1 MEKIK
6 NKFVV
11 LAYVLLMVGMLFYID
26 VTVVKKVEK
35 ELEDAEN
42 TIECLNIQLECSDRQ
57 ILDLKREKSK
67 QSKIN
72 DSLINRNPYIVGKVS
87 WYGGKFHGRLMANG
101 KIYDKNGYTAASP
114 LIKGT
119 TKPKYPFGTK
129 LRVENVRNGKS
140 VVVTITD
147 TGGFAKYGREL
158 DLSKGAFDEIAD
170 LDRGIIKVK
179 IEMV

>member
-11 LAYVLLMVGMLFYID
+11 LAYVLLMVCMLFYID

-35 ELEDAEN
+35 KLEDAKSEIEYLN
-42 TIECLNIQLECSDRQ
+42 IQIECLNRQ
-57 ILDLKREKSK
+57 ILDQKRENSK
-67 QSKIN
+67 LLKIN
-72 DSLINRNPYIVGKVS
+72 DSLLSINPYIVGKVS
-87 WYGGKFHGRLMANG
+87 WYGEKFHGDLMANG
-101 KIYDKNGYTAASP
+101 KIYDMNRYTAASP

-129 LRVENVRNGKS
+129 LRVENIRNGKS

-158 DLSKGAFDEIAD
+158 DLSKGAFDKIAD
-170 LDRGIIKVK
+170 LDSGIIKVK
-179 IEMV
+179 IEAV